1 MMADPIGLLMKRATC
16 CAAFAVIIETC
27 DTAQERKKLIMFL
40 WERNI
45 ISEQA
50 AELLIEHFSLEA
62 A

>member
-1 MMADPIGLLMKRATC
+1 MSAVSILMKRATC
-16 CAAFAVIIETC
+16 CAAFATIVETC
-27 DTAQERKKLIMFL
+27 DTPEERKKLIMFL